1 MRLSLG
7 LRGARWPRGRMTTG
21 LDAIGICL
29 LIGIAVSAL
38 ATGPT
43 IAEWVVCAGYVLFAV
58 STNIVVGKS
67 GILTFGQAAYFGSG
81 AYAVALLSGRHFPTE
96 LLFVFVFVIGCVMA
110 AVYGLIVPTRSRFLT
125 AVLTLVFAQFLYL
138 LLFDIPALG
147 AENGLTVGVQEPFF
161 GISLES
167 ENNLWWFSVIV
178 AGLSLFVLR
187 RMDRSSAGLTWA
199 AVRDDEIRAAALGLS
214 SRWARFAAL
223 VYAGGFSAVA
233 GAIVVEGQL
242 VAAPELLYWTQSG
255 AVLIMILLGGI
266 RNFWGPAVGAVAYT
280 WLTYEF
286 TLHFSSGDPDLFIGL
301 ILLVVVLLRPQGLL
315 GALPRLPV
323 IGHRRGAALPAQ
335 AEAVDAEP
343 AWPVSEQEAPQ

>member
-1 MRLSLG
+1 
-7 LRGARWPRGRMTTG
+7 MTTG
-21 LDAIGICL
+21 VDAIGICL
-29 LIGIAVSAL
+29 LAGIVISAL

-67 GILTFGQAAYFGSG
+67 G
-81 AYAVALLSGRHFPTE
+81 AYAVALLAGRHFPTE
-96 LLFVFVFVIGCVMA
+96 LLIVIVFVIGCVEA

-138 LLFDIPALG
+138 LLFDVSALG
-147 AENGLTVGVQEPFF
+147 GENGLPLGVQEPFF
-161 GISLES
+161 GISLVS
-167 ENNLWWFSVIV
+167 ENSLWWVSIIIV
-178 AGLSLFVLR
+178 GLCLFVLR

-242 VAAPELLYWTQSG
+242 VASSELLYWTQSG

-266 RNFWGPAVGAVAYT
+266 RSFWGPAVGAVVYT

-286 TLHFSSGDPDLFIGL
+286 TLHFSSGDPNLFLGL

-315 GALPRLPV
+315 AALPRLPL
-323 IGHRRGAALPAQ
+323 IGKRGSAGTPAQ
-335 AEAVDAEP
+335 APAPLAGAESTR
-343 AWPVSEQEAPQ
+343 PVSGQEAPK